1 MLEAK
6 VEIDGLYQ
14 QLHLALE
21 YRLSF
26 EVCRVCLDL
35 GLKSQTASATSPFAR
50 RPWENCPQAHAS

>member
-35 GLKSQTASATSPFAR
+35 GLKSQTRFSNQPICQKAMGELSPG
-50 RPWENCPQAHAS
+50 PC